1 MLKNLVIN
9 AIRYTERG
17 GIVVGCRH
25 VGADRLRLEVVDS
38 GIGIPGEEQERIF
51 DDYYQL
57 GGASAQGLGLGLP
70 IVKSLGALLGH
81 VVTMRS
87 APGRGSVF
95 SIELGRTAAPSAP
108 AASAFAAH
116 AALGGTRVVVVDDDV
131 EIRNSMRLLLE
142 GWGCRYTGG
151 ATLAEVE
158 QQLRSGGLAPHAVI
172 VDYRLADATTGL
184 QVIGRLRE
192 LFGKDLPAL
201 VITGTPNASLLQ
213 QQFAGIPFAMKPI
226 PPGKLRAFLS
236 QVVRPK

>member
-1 MLKNLVIN
+1 
-9 AIRYTERG
+9 
-17 GIVVGCRH
+17 
-25 VGADRLRLEVVDS
+25 
-38 GIGIPGEEQERIF
+38 
-51 DDYYQL
+51 
-57 GGASAQGLGLGLP
+57 
-70 IVKSLGALLGH
+70 
-81 VVTMRS
+81 
-87 APGRGSVF
+87 
-95 SIELGRTAAPSAP
+95 
-108 AASAFAAH
+108 
-116 AALGGTRVVVVDDDV
+116 VVDDDV